1 MALTAGLL
9 LQHKHVDP
17 LSVNFCLLKPLQLVF
32 HLDLDSGALKVVQ
45 SCPDSNFNRYG
56 QAEFS
61 FVYLFPLF
69 AVLVGPLNCIVRNW
83 DSSQT
88 KPNPGGNLKR
98 IGSRWSRWPEP
109 IWKIEQ
115 LFLNVAV

>member
-32 HLDLDSGALKVVQ
+32 HLDLNRGALKVVQ

-61 FVYLFPLF
+61 FVYFIS
-69 AVLVGPLNCIVRNW
+69 LVCGIGRTFELGFIP
-83 DSSQT
+83 DET
-88 KPNPGGNLKR
+88 K
-98 IGSRWSRWPEP
+98 SRRQFEENRV
-109 IWKIEQ
+109 KM
-115 LFLNVAV
+115 VKMA

>member
-1 MALTAGLL
+1 MAQTAGLL

-69 AVLVGPLNCIVRNW
+69 AVLLGPLNCIVRNW

-88 KPNPGGNLKR
+88 KPNPGGNLK
-98 IGSRWSRWPEP
+98 
-109 IWKIEQ
+109 
-115 LFLNVAV
+115 